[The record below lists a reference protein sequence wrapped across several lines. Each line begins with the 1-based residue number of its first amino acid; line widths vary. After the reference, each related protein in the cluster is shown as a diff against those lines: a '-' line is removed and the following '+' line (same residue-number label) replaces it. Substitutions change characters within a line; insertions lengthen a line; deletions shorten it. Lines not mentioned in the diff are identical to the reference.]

1 MPRKS
6 SIIDSKNTEE
16 KLNKPRLSKKDK
28 TVTISAT
35 ETVATLVT
43 SPVTTPVA
51 TLVTNPVASPV
62 TNPVAS
68 PVTTLV
74 TSPVTTLETISSP
87 VTNIVKPKRGRKSK
101 SELMALLNNTNTN
114 TNMLQLHI
122 DESASAISSTSSS
135 SNNNNI
141 ITEMSDIKNEIIQTS
156 SVTKSVVDDDL
167 DAVIV
172 NDLETDVDDNKK
184 VIKKRGRKPKG
195 GKIIQNIVINETQKV
210 DKPNV
215 ILHLKCSLKD
225 LQQSSTACSIES
237 YNFNSNELGY
247 DIISKNDNVKAPKVI
262 KDTTLSLSSLGGVSS
277 SLINDIKGFNIVANT
292 NTNSNTNSN
301 SSLVKDRDLDLSR
314 NNYSKYSNYDNDDDD
329 YDDED
334 EEHDDDYSDNKNRGT
349 SKTIWRKLKQL
360 EHNLHI
366 NNVNNKKSACFWCTC
381 DFDNPP
387 IYVPKH
393 FINGTYHVYGCFCSP
408 ECGVAHLMNEPIDS
422 SAKFERY
429 HLLNH
434 IYSKIYDYKK
444 NIKPAPNPYYMLEKF
459 YGNLSIQE
467 YRALLRN
474 ERLFLIVDKPLT
486 RILPELHEDN
496 DEFILNNKII
506 ASNNYQLKSRMQKK
520 KPSKGLIMNEKFGL
534 AV

>member
-6 SIIDSKNTEE
+6 NAAKITDIIVPDIIVPNTVVPNTVVPNTVVPDTIVANTVVPNTEV
-16 KLNKPRLSKKDK
+16 KTRKPRVSKKD
-28 TVTISAT
+28 ISAIN
-35 ETVATLVT
+35 EVAAINENEVATSANEV
-43 SPVTTPVA
+43 VA
-51 TLVTNPVASPV
+51 KEIVAKEVVTNVEV
-62 TNPVAS
+62 T
-68 PVTTLV
+68 
-74 TSPVTTLETISSP
+74 
-87 VTNIVKPKRGRKSK
+87 KPKRGRKSK
-101 SELMALLNNTNTN
+101 QELLTALNATTPTNISTLKNTVELVVNEKQEQDFKEDFKQDLNE
-114 TNMLQLHI
+114 H
-122 DESASAISSTSSS
+122 D
-135 SNNNNI
+135 
-141 ITEMSDIKNEIIQTS
+141 
-156 SVTKSVVDDDL
+156 
-167 DAVIV
+167 V
-172 NDLETDVDDNKK
+172 NDNVDVDVDIDVDVDVDKK
-184 VIKKRGRKPKG
+184 EGDDVKTTKKRGRKPKG
-195 GKIIQNIVINETQKV
+195 GKIIQNFVANETQKI
-210 DKPNV
+210 DKPNI

-225 LQQSSTACSIES
+225 LQQPSSCLVES
-237 YNFNSNELGY
+237 YNFNSGNLNYDLLNKNE
-247 DIISKNDNVKAPKVI
+247 NMPKP
-262 KDTTLSLSSLGGVSS
+262 SLPVSNSGGGC
-277 SLINDIKGFNIVANT
+277 INDIKGFNIMVNQNLGKNDIKNDIIKNDLKNDDKIIDIAKYRE
-292 NTNSNTNSN
+292 S
-301 SSLVKDRDLDLSR
+301 DLDLSR
-314 NNYSKYSNYDNDDDD
+314 NNYSNYNNDDDD

-334 EEHDDDYSDNKNRGT
+334 DEVDNKT
-349 SKTIWRKLKQL
+349 CSKNVWRKLKQL

-387 IYVPKH
+387 VYVPKH
-393 FINGTYHVYGCFCSP
+393 YINGTYHVYGCFCSP

-467 YRALLRN
+467 YRSLLRN

-496 DEFILNNKII
+496 DDFILNNKII